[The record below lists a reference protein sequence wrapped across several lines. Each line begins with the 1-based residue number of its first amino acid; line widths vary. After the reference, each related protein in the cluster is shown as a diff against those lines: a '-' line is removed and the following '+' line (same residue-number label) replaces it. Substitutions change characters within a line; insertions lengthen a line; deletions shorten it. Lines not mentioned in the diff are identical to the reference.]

1 MPSRRLGRPWPPW
14 RMLVR
19 DLIAQRGA
27 EILEHLPAWLATEGC
42 SLGIGTPVVIADTV
56 ALIAKWV

>member
-1 MPSRRLGRPWPPW
+1 
-14 RMLVR
+14 MLVR